1 MFQFMFGLEKFEP
14 TLMIRWPGGN
24 VYTQSLTKVH
34 YFFNQLKIRRFFLKI
49 RIPLALVAVGLII
62 AYGDP
67 DLFLPA
73 LSVSLAGA
81 LLQSWCFGTLHKK
94 KELAAGGPYALTRN
108 PMYLGRYFLVL
119 GILMLSGVWWLLP
132 LFTVLYY
139 FYMVNRVRREEE
151 VLRGIFEQEYET
163 YCSAVPRFL
172 PTLKP
177 FRGNPVLTFR
187 RDLFLLNHGHWN
199 FLSVIAFYGI
209 AYFAIR

>member
-1 MFQFMFGLEKFEP
+1 MCDNTRIVPRIHDL
-14 TLMIRWPGGN
+14 
-24 VYTQSLTKVH
+24 
-34 YFFNQLKIRRFFLKI
+34 FNNPRTRRFFLKI
-49 RIPLALVAVGLII
+49 RVPFALVAVGLII
-62 AYGDP
+62 AHGDP

-73 LSVSLAGA
+73 LCVSMAGV

-94 KELAAGGPYALTRN
+94 KELATSGPYTLVRN
-108 PMYLGRYFLVL
+108 PMYIGRYFLIL
-119 GILMLSGVWWLLP
+119 GILMLSGTWWLLP

-151 VLRGIFEQEYET
+151 TLREIFGREYEA

-172 PTLKP
+172 PIRKP

-187 RDLFLLNHGHWN
+187 LDLFLLNHGHWN

-209 AYFAIR
+209 ALFAIR